1 MRECIQKILD
11 EVDSEIATLDIDDCD
26 VITNSLAMVTR
37 LENILKELREQVI
50 NYTFASKEEEI
61 SFLRSKSRKYL
72 VDYSIMIKFIK

>member
-61 SFLRSKSRKYL
+61 SFF
-72 VDYSIMIKFIK
+72 IMPECGKTNFVGHFQCF